1 MSIKSKLMLL
11 ALGAIAA
18 FTTIPVN
25 AGAVRCSEFDGFI
38 TTGTHDYNI
47 IVDEDCYIR
56 GDAIINGNLIE
67 PSNTNFSIYVEA
79 PAVVNGN
86 VKESG
91 PGLVYLV
98 VGNGLLFD
106 GNILEMG
113 DGHVEVLV
121 DGVFDGNVVELDEG
135 DVDVQVFSGPPSGG
149 PGLFIGST
157 FENGPGDAFLGVSKG
172 EFPSSGDGEYFGIF
186 SEKGPGA
193 CFIKEDTVAELP
205 TVRFNCETVIW
216 PN

>member
-1 MSIKSKLMLL
+1 MSNKSKLMLL
-11 ALGAIAA
+11 TLGAIAA
-18 FTTIPVN
+18 LTTMSVN
-25 AGAVRCSEFDGFI
+25 AGAVRCSELGGLI

-47 IVDEDCYIR
+47 IVDEDCQVE
-56 GDAIINGNLIE
+56 GNAIINGNLTEIG
-67 PSNTNFSIYVEA
+67 NTNFSIYVFA
-79 PAVVNGN
+79 PAIVNGN

-91 PGLVYLV
+91 PGNVYLV

-113 DGHVEVLV
+113 DGYVEVLV
-121 DGVFDGNVVELDEG
+121 DGVFHGNVVELDEG
-135 DVDVQVFSGPPSGG
+135 DVDIQVFSGYPEGG

-157 FENGPGDAFLGVSKG
+157 FENGPGDAYLGVSELG
-172 EFPSSGDGEYFGIF
+172 PPGDYVGNF

-193 CFIKEDTVAELP
+193 CYIKGGTVAELP
-205 TVRFNCETVIW
+205 NVRFNCETLVW